1 VTGSERETVRLPFP
15 ERVPL
20 GYAVSFA
27 AILGAV
33 QLMQG
38 TDPAFSLCSFLF
50 IVVAA
55 VAFNI
60 AGGLTRPSGGY
71 VFFYA
76 ILAVILGIFWKAFIG
91 ERADSNLLQPLVT
104 MEATLGGMVAMCVA
118 VFVSRKLTRRIPFL
132 PNLADENL
140 LQASI
145 GCMITGLFLTAVI
158 NFVPY
163 ENGSII
169 SALGQLNGFLPL
181 GMILGVIYEIRK
193 SRGTR
198 SVNLPVLISG
208 GAIFFI
214 GVVGFSKLGM
224 FTPLLCWAIAA
235 ASQRYRL
242 AAYKAGGL
250 VVVVFL
256 MVYYL
261 VPYSQYCRIFK
272 VTPSTAAETGV
283 ELSPASAF
291 RQNMETSFSFLTR
304 LDEVREL
311 ARQTE
316 IPLARVDGIPAYY
329 NTPQGFFDRLQMV
342 SMDDAIVNVTEQRG
356 PLGPALIVFSFE
368 NWIPHV
374 LWPGKP
380 SQGLGNIYAHEIGM
394 IGPDDQTTGISFS
407 PMGEGFH
414 LAGWIGIFLILPA
427 LWIALFTLFDSLC
440 GDIRA
445 APWGLLVIVV
455 FSHMAPEGGLSGIIY
470 MMWFTNL
477 SVVFAALAAIYVMPL
492 LGYLATG
499 SKAADLGRRVI
510 IRSVPRRLPPI
521 PPS

>member
-1 VTGSERETVRLPFP
+1 VRLPFP

-27 AILGAV
+27 AILSAV
-33 QLMQG
+33 QLIQG
-38 TDPAFSLCSFLF
+38 TDAAFSLCSFLF

-55 VAFNI
+55 VAFNM

-71 VFFYA
+71 VFFYS
-76 ILAVILGIFWKAFIG
+76 ILAVILGLSWKAFIG
-91 ERADSNLLQPLVT
+91 EPSDSNLTQPLLT
-104 MEATLGGMVAMCVA
+104 IEATLGGMVGMCFA
-118 VFVSRKLTRRIPFL
+118 VFVSRKLAKKAPLL
-132 PNLADENL
+132 PNLADEDL

-158 NFVPY
+158 NFVPH

-169 SALGQLNGFLPL
+169 SAFGQLNGFLPL

-193 SRGTR
+193 SGGTR

-214 GVVGFSKLGM
+214 GVVNFSKLGI
-224 FTPLLCWAIAA
+224 FTPLLCWALAA

-242 AAYKAGGL
+242 AVYKLIGL
-250 VVVVFL
+250 TLIVIF

-261 VPYSQYCRIFK
+261 VPYSQYCRVFK

-291 RQNMETSFSFLTR
+291 RQNMETSFSYLTR
-304 LDEVREL
+304 LDEVRQL
-311 ARQTE
+311 DRQQET
-316 IPLARVDGIPAYY
+316 PLARVDGVPAYY
-329 NTPQGFFDRLQMV
+329 NTPQGFFDRLQML
-342 SMDDAIVNVTEQRG
+342 SMDDAIINVTEQRG
-356 PLGPALIVFSFE
+356 AFGLAPMVFSFE

-394 IGPDDQTTGISFS
+394 IGADDLTTGISFS

-414 LAGWIGIFLILPA
+414 LARWVGILLILPI
-427 LWIALFTLFDSLC
+427 LWIVLFTLFDSLC

-445 APWGLLVIVV
+445 APWGLLVIVT
-455 FSHMAPEGGLSGIIY
+455 FAHLAPEGGLSGIIY
-470 MMWFTNL
+470 MLWFTNL
-477 SVVFAALAAIYVMPL
+477 SVVFAALAAIYILPL

-499 SKAADLGRRVI
+499 SKAADLRRRVLV
-510 IRSVPRRLPPI
+510 RSVPRRLPPI